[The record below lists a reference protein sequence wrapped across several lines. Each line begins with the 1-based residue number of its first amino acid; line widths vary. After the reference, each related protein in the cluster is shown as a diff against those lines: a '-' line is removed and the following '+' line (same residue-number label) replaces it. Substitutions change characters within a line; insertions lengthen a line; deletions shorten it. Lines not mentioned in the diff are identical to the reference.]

1 MAENIYIL
9 LAMPDAEE
17 YRKDLQSRFPEI
29 PLHAVITEQD
39 MRPHIDRVEILITI
53 YRVADDLLKQAVN
66 LKWIQVITSGV
77 NYLLSRPSLRKD
89 IIVTSGRGIHGPQVS
104 EMAFLLMLA
113 LNRNF
118 PENVRNQDRRAWIKW
133 KSKLL
138 HQKKVGIL
146 GIGVIG
152 EELARKCK
160 AFGMTVHGIDIVQ
173 RELDCVDFFYGPQ
186 DLPGVAEEVDYLIL
200 VAPSTPET
208 QKIIGKNLLAHMK
221 PTAFLINLARGE
233 LVDEEALMEAL
244 ESGRIAG
251 AALDALSI
259 EPLPPEHPLWGAKNL
274 IITPHVAG
282 ESDIYRQQVMPI
294 IEENLRRFIGGERR
308 NLIKIGRASCRE
320 RVYENV

>member
-1 MAENIYIL
+1 MEAKIYIL

-17 YRKDLQSRFPEI
+17 YRKDLQSMFPDL
-29 PLHAVITEQD
+29 PMHAVTTEEGIRQHVD
-39 MRPHIDRVEILITI
+39 KVEILITI

-89 IIVTSGRGIHGPQVS
+89 VIITSGRGIHGPQVS

-118 PENVRNQDRRAWIKW
+118 PENVRNHERRAWTRW

-138 HQKKVGIL
+138 YHKKVGIF
-146 GIGVIG
+146 GVGVIG

-160 AFGMTVHGIDIVQ
+160 AFSMTVYGIDIVK
-173 RELDCVDFFYGPQ
+173 RDLDCVDFFYGPE
-186 DLPGVAEEVDYLIL
+186 DLARVAEEVDYLVL

-208 QKIIGKNLLAHMK
+208 EKIVGKHLLARMK
-221 PTAFLINLARGE
+221 RTAFLLNLARGE
-233 LVDEEALMEAL
+233 LVDEAALTEAL
-244 ESGRIAG
+244 ETGQIAG
-251 AALDALSI
+251 AALDALPV
-259 EPLPPEHPLWGAKNL
+259 EPLPPEHPLWRTKNL

-282 ESDIYRQQVMPI
+282 ESDIYREQVLPI
-294 IEENLRRFIGGERR
+294 IEENLRGFLNGERR
-308 NLIKIGRASCRE
+308 NLINFVE
-320 RVYENV
+320 R